1 MRSGSGA
8 GGAGRGGGASG
19 EGSSGGGRQCSVPT
33 VHSFWSAPIVTVAKT
48 MRNTTQAMQPTHTK
62 TTFE

>member
-1 MRSGSGA
+1 M
-8 GGAGRGGGASG
+8 
-19 EGSSGGGRQCSVPT
+19 